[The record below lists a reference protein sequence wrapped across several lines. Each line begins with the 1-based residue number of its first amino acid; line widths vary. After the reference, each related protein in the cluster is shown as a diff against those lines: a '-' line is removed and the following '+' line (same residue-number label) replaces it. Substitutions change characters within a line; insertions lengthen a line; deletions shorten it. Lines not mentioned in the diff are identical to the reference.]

1 MIITSE
7 NFNVVPSPGPT
18 KPFCI
23 EFCDFENK
31 VLVFH
36 NNSLSLDG
44 DIFVSISML
53 CDFNLKGAKM
63 GKQGNQVK
71 KTLLFAPH
79 TPGLLLPNGLNSE
92 Q

>member
-18 KPFCI
+18 RPFCI

-36 NNSLSLDG
+36 NMSLSLGG
-44 DIFVSISML
+44 DIFVSISKL
-53 CDFNLKGAKM
+53 CDFNLKAAKM
-63 GKQGNQVK
+63 GKQGNQVN
-71 KTLLFAPH
+71 KTVVCTAHAWLAAPKW
-79 TPGLLLPNGLNSE
+79 SE

>member
-1 MIITSE
+1 MITGE

-18 KPFCI
+18 RPFCI

-36 NNSLSLDG
+36 NMSLSLGG
-44 DIFVSISML
+44 DIFVSVSKL

-63 GKQGNQVK
+63 RKQGNQVN
-71 KTLLFAPH
+71 KTVVCTAHAWLAAPKW
-79 TPGLLLPNGLNSE
+79 SE